1 MLKHTLF
8 LMCFSALLAGCSTCV
23 NVLSDDECTARKDA
37 VQRDFYKAQWD
48 KEQLQAKERKDEYQ
62 KQVASSMEH
71 YRDDIKK
78 LHVFPSGSNNDRYFV
93 VSDNIVGC
101 SDPGIAWAISRKL
114 HSSPPHNS
122 SGWVTGR
129 DPEVAE
135 AVIAESGCM
144 PVSKSVPWRVLF
156 SVDHAH
162 YMFSATSGV
171 PVRLWFAY
179 GEIKNRYGAVP
190 PTGTLGALYPQLDV
204 GK

>member
-1 MLKHTLF
+1 MLKQSLF
-8 LMCFSALLAGCSTCV
+8 LICFSGFLAGCGTCV
-23 NVLSDDECTARKDA
+23 NVLSDDECSARKDA
-37 VQRDFYKAQWD
+37 LQRDFYKAQWD
-48 KEQLQAKERKDEYQ
+48 KEQSLAKEKKAAYQ
-62 KQVASSMEH
+62 KQMAASLEH
-71 YRDDIKK
+71 YKEAIKK
-78 LHVFPSGSNNDRYFV
+78 LHVFPYGSNNDRYFV
-93 VSDNIVGC
+93 VSDNIIGC

-114 HSSPPHNS
+114 HSSSHHNS
-122 SGWVTGR
+122 SGWVTSR

-135 AVIAESGCM
+135 AAISESGCV

-162 YMFSATSGV
+162 YMFSAASGV

-190 PTGTLGALYPQLDV
+190 PIGRPGTLYPQLDV